1 MLALNWDFRNKS
13 ILTVAILMT
22 MTVILVI
29 LLMAKQQVIAVQT
42 DMFGGK
48 TEIKGRPLPIKCP
61 VDPNDLQELQTL
73 YLQGK
78 GVEVARAVQFFN
90 KYNQTVPL
98 LKNGQVDV
106 IHLIDLITG
115 WFLHGCIEGLGRKQ

>member
-1 MLALNWDFRNKS
+1 MLALNWDFRSKS

-78 GVEVARAVQFFN
+78 GVEVAS
-90 KYNQTVPL
+90 T
-98 LKNGQVDV
+98 
-106 IHLIDLITG
+106 
-115 WFLHGCIEGLGRKQ
+115 LGRK